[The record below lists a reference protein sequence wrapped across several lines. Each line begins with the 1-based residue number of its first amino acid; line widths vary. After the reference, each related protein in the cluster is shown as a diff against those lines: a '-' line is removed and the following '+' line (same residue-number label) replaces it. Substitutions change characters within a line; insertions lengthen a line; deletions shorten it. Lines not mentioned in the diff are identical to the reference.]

1 MAAEFRLIY
10 RMRAEPSA
18 FRSSQLSFG
27 RASDDTLVL
36 VLTGD
41 WRLKRG
47 FASGMVVEQ
56 ELTRSPIIKRLG
68 FDAAR
73 LGEWDSSLVA
83 FVAEV
88 LELGHTRGL
97 AVDPAG
103 LPVGLRRLVELAET
117 GPETKDALSDST
129 GASLVERVG
138 AATIAYAESIGG
150 FVAFLGAVTIALG
163 RFAAGRARYRR
174 VDLMVA
180 IQDCGANAFGIVTL
194 ISFLV
199 GTILAF
205 MGAVQLEQFGASIYV
220 ADLVG
225 IGMARDMGAM
235 MTAIIMAGRTGAAF
249 AAQLGT
255 MKVTQEIDALTTMG
269 ISPMEFLVLP
279 RVLAL
284 ILMMPLLC
292 FYSDLMGVLGGAAV
306 GSGVLGLSFTT
317 YFRETMHAVTLS
329 DVLGGVFKSA
339 VYGVIIAISGCL
351 RGFQCGNN
359 SSAVGDAA
367 TSAVVTGIVFI
378 VVACG
383 AFALVFNII
392 GL

>member
-1 MAAEFRLIY
+1 
-10 RMRAEPSA
+10 MRAEPSA
-18 FRSSQLSFG
+18 LRSSQLSFG
-27 RASDDTLVL
+27 RASGDTLVL
-36 VLTGD
+36 ALAGD
-41 WRLKRG
+41 WHLERG
-47 FASGMVVEQ
+47 FTSGAALER
-56 ELTRSPIIKRLG
+56 ELARQPIPRRIA
-68 FDAAR
+68 FDAAGLR
-73 LGEWDSSLVA
+73 QWDSSLVA
-83 FVAEV
+83 FVTEV
-88 LELGHTRGL
+88 LELCHARGL

-103 LPVGLRRLVELAET
+103 LPGGLRRLVELAET
-117 GPETKDALSDST
+117 VPEAKDAYRVA
-129 GASLVERVG
+129 ASAPLVERVG
-138 AATIAYAESIGG
+138 AATIAYAQSIGG
-150 FVAFLGAVTIALG
+150 FLAFLGAVVIALG
-163 RFAAGRARYRR
+163 RFMAGRARYRR

-205 MGAVQLEQFGASIYV
+205 MGAVQLEQFGASIFV

-255 MKVTQEIDALTTMG
+255 MKVTQEIDALSTMG

-292 FYSDLMGVLGGAAV
+292 FYSDLMGMLGGAAV

-317 YFRETMHAVTLS
+317 YFRETFHAVTLG
-329 DVLGGVFKSA
+329 DVLGGVFKSS

-351 RGFQCGNN
+351 RGFQCGNT

-383 AFALVFNII
+383 AFALVFNIL

>member
-1 MAAEFRLIY
+1 
-10 RMRAEPSA
+10 MRAEPSA
-18 FRSSQLSFG
+18 LRSSQLSFG
-27 RASDDTLVL
+27 RASGDTLVL
-36 VLTGD
+36 ALAGD
-41 WRLKRG
+41 WHLKRG
-47 FASGMVVEQ
+47 FTSGTAVER
-56 ELTRSPIIKRLG
+56 ELVRPPIPQRIT
-68 FDAAR
+68 FDAAG

-83 FVAEV
+83 FVTEV
-88 LELGHTRGL
+88 LELSHARDV

-103 LPVGLRRLVELAET
+103 LPSGLRRLVELAEAV
-117 GPETKDALSDST
+117 PETKDARS
-129 GASLVERVG
+129 AAARAPLVERVG
-138 AATIAYAESIGG
+138 AATIVYAESIAG
-150 FVAFLGAVTIALG
+150 FLAFLGAVTIALG
-163 RFAAGRARYRR
+163 HFMVGRARYRR
-174 VDLMVA
+174 VELMAA

-205 MGAVQLEQFGASIYV
+205 MGAVQLEQFGASIFV

-255 MKVTQEIDALTTMG
+255 MKVTQEIDALATMG

-317 YFRETMHAVTLS
+317 YFRETFHAVTLG
-329 DVLGGVFKSA
+329 DVLGGVFKSS

-383 AFALVFNII
+383 AFALVFNIL

>member
-1 MAAEFRLIY
+1 
-10 RMRAEPSA
+10 MRAEPSL
-18 FRSSQLSFG
+18 SPSPQLSFR
-27 RASDDTLVL
+27 RASGETGEILVL
-36 VLTGD
+36 VLSGD
-41 WRLKRG
+41 WHLKRG
-47 FASGMVVEQ
+47 FASAAAVEH
-56 ELTRSPIIKRLG
+56 ELAQSPASRRIAFETG
-68 FDAAR
+68 A

-83 FVAEV
+83 FVTEV
-88 LELGHTRGL
+88 IELGHARNV
-97 AVDPAG
+97 AVDPSG
-103 LPVGLRRLVELAET
+103 LPSGLKRLVELAEAV
-117 GPETKDALSDST
+117 PDNKDAHS
-129 GASLVERVG
+129 ASAGTSLAERVG
-138 AATIAYAESIGG
+138 AATIAYVESIAG
-150 FVAFLGAVTIALG
+150 FLAFLGAVTIALG
-163 RFAAGRARYRR
+163 RFFAGRARYRR

-205 MGAVQLEQFGASIYV
+205 MGAVQLEQFGASIFV

-225 IGMARDMGAM
+225 IGMSRDMGAM

-279 RVLAL
+279 RVIAL

-292 FYSDLMGVLGGAAV
+292 FYSDLMGVLGGSVV
-306 GSGVLGLSFTT
+306 GSGMLGLSFTT
-317 YFRETMHAVTLS
+317 YFRETLHAVTLT
-329 DVLGGVFKSA
+329 DVLGGVFKSS

-383 AFALVFNII
+383 AFALVFNILGI
-392 GL
+392 

>member
-1 MAAEFRLIY
+1 
-10 RMRAEPSA
+10 MRAEPSA
-18 FRSSQLSFG
+18 LRSSQLSFR
-27 RASDDTLVL
+27 RASGDTLVL
-36 VLTGD
+36 ALAGD
-41 WRLKRG
+41 WHLKRG
-47 FASGMVVEQ
+47 FTSGATVEQ
-56 ELTRSPIIKRLG
+56 ELIRPPIPRRVA
-68 FDAAR
+68 FDASG

-83 FVAEV
+83 FVTEV
-88 LELGHTRGL
+88 VELCHARDV

-103 LPVGLRRLVELAET
+103 LPGGLRRLVELAESV
-117 GPETKDALSDST
+117 PEKDERPA
-129 GASLVERVG
+129 AARARLVERVG
-138 AATIAYAESIGG
+138 TATIAYAQSVAG
-150 FVAFLGAVTIALG
+150 FLAFLGGVTIAIG
-163 RFAAGRARYRR
+163 RFMVGRARYRK
-174 VDLMVA
+174 VDLIVA
-180 IQDCGANAFGIVTL
+180 IQDCGPNAFGIVTL

-205 MGAVQLEQFGASIYV
+205 MGAVQLEQFGASIFV

-306 GSGVLGLSFTT
+306 GSGILGLSFTT
-317 YFRETMHAVTLS
+317 YFRETLHAVTLG
-329 DVLGGVFKSA
+329 DVLGVVFKSS

-383 AFALVFNII
+383 VFALVFNIL
-392 GL
+392 GF

>member
-1 MAAEFRLIY
+1 
-10 RMRAEPSA
+10 MRAEPSA
-18 FRSSQLSFG
+18 LRSSQLSFG
-27 RASDDTLVL
+27 RASADTLVL
-36 VLTGD
+36 ALAGD
-41 WRLKRG
+41 WHLKRG
-47 FASGMVVEQ
+47 FTSGVAVER
-56 ELTRSPIIKRLG
+56 ELAQPPIPRRIAFDTRG
-68 FDAAR
+68 

-83 FVAEV
+83 FVTEV
-88 LELGHTRGL
+88 LELCHARDV

-103 LPVGLRRLVELAET
+103 LPGGLRRLVELAET
-117 GPETKDALSDST
+117 VPQTKDARP
-129 GASLVERVG
+129 AVRAPLVERVG
-138 AATIAYAESIGG
+138 VATIAYAESIRG
-150 FVAFLGAVTIALG
+150 FLAFLGAVTIALG
-163 RFAAGRARYRR
+163 RFIAGRARYRR

-205 MGAVQLEQFGASIYV
+205 MGAVQLEQFGASIFV

-317 YFRETMHAVTLS
+317 YFRETLHAVTLG
-329 DVLGGVFKSA
+329 DVLGGVFKSSI
-339 VYGVIIAISGCL
+339 YGVIIAISGCL
-351 RGFQCGNN
+351 RGFQCGNT

-383 AFALVFNII
+383 IFALIFNI
-392 GL
+392 LRL

>member
-1 MAAEFRLIY
+1 VAGKCRLIQ

-27 RASDDTLVL
+27 RASDETLVIA
-36 VLTGD
+36 LTGD

-47 FASGMVVEQ
+47 FASGAAVEH
-56 ELTRSPIIKRLG
+56 ELTRPPIPRRVA
-68 FDAAR
+68 FDAAG

-88 LELGHTRGL
+88 LELCHARGL
-97 AVDPAG
+97 TVDPAG
-103 LPVGLRRLVELAET
+103 LPGGLRRLVELAET
-117 GPETKDALSDST
+117 VPEKKDIGSAAA
-129 GASLVERVG
+129 GAPLVERVG
-138 AATIAYAESIGG
+138 AATIAYAESMGG
-150 FVAFLGAVTIALG
+150 FVTFLGAVTIALG
-163 RFAAGRARYRR
+163 RFMIGRARYRR
-174 VDLMVA
+174 VDLLVA
-180 IQDCGANAFGIVTL
+180 IQDCCANAFGIVTL

-205 MGAVQLEQFGASIYV
+205 MGAVQLEQFGASIFV

-255 MKVTQEIDALTTMG
+255 MKVTQEIDALSTMG

-292 FYSDLMGVLGGAAV
+292 FYSDLMGMLGGAAV
-306 GSGVLGLSFTT
+306 GTGMLGLSFAS
-317 YFRETMHAVTLS
+317 YFRQTLHVVTLS
-329 DVLGGVFKSA
+329 DVLGGVFKST

-392 GL
+392 GI

>member
-1 MAAEFRLIY
+1 
-10 RMRAEPSA
+10 
-18 FRSSQLSFG
+18 
-27 RASDDTLVL
+27 LVL
-36 VLTGD
+36 ALAGD
-41 WRLKRG
+41 WQLKRG
-47 FASGMVVEQ
+47 FIADAAVER
-56 ELTRSPIIKRLG
+56 ELVRPPIPRRVA
-68 FDAAR
+68 FDAKG

-88 LELGHTRGL
+88 VELCRTRAL
-97 AVDPAG
+97 ALDPGG
-103 LPVGLRRLVELAET
+103 LPGGLRRLVELAET
-117 GPETKDALSDST
+117 VPETKDARS
-129 GASLVERVG
+129 ASARAPLVERVG
-138 AATIAYAESIGG
+138 AATIAYAESVGG
-150 FVAFLGAVTIALG
+150 FLAFLGAVTIALG
-163 RFAAGRARYRR
+163 RFMTGRARYRR

-205 MGAVQLEQFGASIYV
+205 MGAVQLEQFGASIFV

-317 YFRETMHAVTLS
+317 YLRETFHAVTLG
-329 DVLGGVFKSA
+329 DVLGGVFKSS

-367 TSAVVTGIVFI
+367 TSAVVTGSVFI

-383 AFALVFNII
+383 AFALVFNILRI
-392 GL
+392 

>member
-1 MAAEFRLIY
+1 VALKRRLIH

-18 FRSSQLSFG
+18 VRSSQLSFG
-27 RASDDTLVL
+27 HASDDTLVL
-36 VLTGD
+36 ALSGD

-47 FASGMVVEQ
+47 FASGAAVER
-56 ELTRSPIIKRLG
+56 ELTRSPIPRRIA
-68 FDAAR
+68 FDAAG

-83 FVAEV
+83 FVTEV
-88 LELGHTRGL
+88 LELCHARGL
-97 AVDPAG
+97 TVDPAG
-103 LPVGLRRLVELAET
+103 LPGGLRRLVELAET
-117 GPETKDALSDST
+117 VPEKTDAHS
-129 GASLVERVG
+129 ASADVPLLERVG
-138 AATIAYAESIGG
+138 ATTITYAESVGG
-150 FVAFLGAVTIALG
+150 FVTFLGEVTIALG
-163 RFAAGRARYRR
+163 RFIAGRARYRR

-205 MGAVQLEQFGASIYV
+205 MGAVQLEQFGASIFV

-225 IGMARDMGAM
+225 IGMARDMSAM

-255 MKVTQEIDALTTMG
+255 MKVTQEIDALSTMG

-306 GSGVLGLSFTT
+306 GTGMLGLSFES
-317 YFRETMHAVTLS
+317 YLRETLHSVTLS

-351 RGFQCGNN
+351 RGFQCGND
-359 SSAVGDAA
+359 SSAVGYAA

-383 AFALVFNII
+383 AFALVFHIVGI
-392 GL
+392 

>member
-1 MAAEFRLIY
+1 
-10 RMRAEPSA
+10 MRAEPSA
-18 FRSSQLSFG
+18 LRSSQLSFR
-27 RASDDTLVL
+27 RASGDTLVL
-36 VLTGD
+36 ALAGD
-41 WRLKRG
+41 WRLERG
-47 FASGMVVEQ
+47 FTSGAAVERELAQTLIPRRIAFEAS
-56 ELTRSPIIKRLG
+56 
-68 FDAAR
+68 D

-83 FVAEV
+83 FVTEV
-88 LELGHTRGL
+88 VELCHARDVT
-97 AVDPAG
+97 VDPAG
-103 LPVGLRRLVELAET
+103 LPAGLKRLVELAERV
-117 GPETKDALSDST
+117 PEKAERPV
-129 GASLVERVG
+129 AARARLVERVG
-138 AATIAYAESIGG
+138 TATIAYAQSVGD
-150 FVAFLGAVTIALG
+150 FLAFLGAVTITIG
-163 RFAAGRARYRR
+163 RFLVGRARYRK

-180 IQDCGANAFGIVTL
+180 IQDCGVNAFGIVTL

-205 MGAVQLEQFGASIYV
+205 MGAVQLEQFGASIFV

-255 MKVTQEIDALTTMG
+255 MKVTQEIDALATMG

-317 YFRETMHAVTLS
+317 YFRETLHAVTLG
-329 DVLGGVFKSA
+329 DVLGGVFKSS

-383 AFALVFNII
+383 AFALVFNIL
-392 GL
+392 GF

>member
-1 MAAEFRLIY
+1 
-10 RMRAEPSA
+10 
-18 FRSSQLSFG
+18 
-27 RASDDTLVL
+27 
-36 VLTGD
+36 
-41 WRLKRG
+41 
-47 FASGMVVEQ
+47 
-56 ELTRSPIIKRLG
+56 
-68 FDAAR
+68 
-73 LGEWDSSLVA
+73 
-83 FVAEV
+83 
-88 LELGHTRGL
+88 
-97 AVDPAG
+97 
-103 LPVGLRRLVELAET
+103 
-117 GPETKDALSDST
+117 
-129 GASLVERVG
+129 
-138 AATIAYAESIGG
+138 
-150 FVAFLGAVTIALG
+150 VTIALG
-163 RFAAGRARYRR
+163 RFMVGRARYRR

-205 MGAVQLEQFGASIYV
+205 MGAVQLEQFGASIFV

-269 ISPMEFLVLP
+269 ISPIEFLVLP

-292 FYSDLMGVLGGAAV
+292 FYSDLMGMLGGAAV

-317 YFRETMHAVTLS
+317 YFRETFHAVTLG
-329 DVLGGVFKSA
+329 DVLGGVFKSS

-383 AFALVFNII
+383 AFALVFNILGI
-392 GL
+392 